1 MPSVGAL
8 TVSLKAETES
18 LRNDLN
24 KAMGHIKALERETKR
39 TSDSV
44 RGAFDKIGVGG
55 ETLKRSF
62 GQIATGI
69 LLMTDAASGAG
80 KVGKLLEQSFGAF
93 LVGGPLGAG
102 VAAVSGLF
110 KMLADDQEA
119 SRIATEK
126 ASEAQKKWFEG
137 VQKQARESRDRI
149 RDMNDEIEASMLRMA
164 GAEGNLDLV
173 KMQNRLREA
182 RDELKAIDAEARK
195 PKILNRVTGA
205 DGQFLAGDLAA
216 FEKEQEAERRAL
228 ELKQQ
233 ISNIEGEIAKTR
245 ERNAQLDREA
255 AAIAKR
261 RTDSAEAEKS
271 ATEATR
277 TASEELSSLWRDL
290 DRDAA
295 SVADTLR
302 DWVESMDEMDALA
315 RRQAD
320 AAEAIVRKYDN
331 QRQIAAAT
339 TDEERDRLEVLGEI
353 DRLLSSNTISVAD
366 ATDVFDAMMGA
377 KDADRARKLR
387 DSMEREAEKA
397 GRASGEKAGRSFSE
411 SFGSTV
417 EVTIDPF
424 ISSVFQTI
432 EGGLTAAIVDGITNG
447 GRNGADIFRNIVN
460 QLLSQTIS
468 SILSS
473 GLQAVLGGIF
483 GGGGG
488 GLGGIGGIATA
499 LIGGV
504 TGGTGTS
511 SGGIMPLP
519 ALDTGFT

>member
-80 KVGKLLEQSFGAF
+80 KVGQVLEQSFGAF
-93 LVGGPLGAG
+93 LTGGPLGAG
-102 VAAVSGLF
+102 VALVSGAF
-110 KMLADDQEA
+110 KLLAAETEKSGEAAKAAAKAFKDSLLAMDGQIKAVADRIQALRDEGRSIELKGLGIEVPAGTFNAEREAGRLRTLAAEEEARADTMRRLLAMQKEYDALVEKRRVQRNDSFDQEPIRETERA
-119 SRIATEK
+119 MQALSSRIFA
-126 ASEAQKKWFEG
+126 
-137 VQKQARESRDRI
+137 VQKSNGLQVQAI
-149 RDMNDEIEASMLRMA
+149 NDAAYTSQIAQIEEINAKRLTTAQLLEDEADQLAANAMRA
-164 GAEGNLDLV
+164 A
-173 KMQNRLREA
+173 
-182 RDELKAIDAEARK
+182 ELKEKVTEVTRAVETGKTAVDGSAEAWRQLVEESVRAADAVRDWAAEARA
-195 PKILNRVTGA
+195 I
-205 DGQFLAGDLAA
+205 
-216 FEKEQEAERRAL
+216 EEAS
-228 ELKQQ
+228 Q
-233 ISNIEGEIAKTR
+233 
-245 ERNAQLDREA
+245 
-255 AAIAKR
+255 
-261 RTDSAEAEKS
+261 
-271 ATEATR
+271 
-277 TASEELSSLWRDL
+277 
-290 DRDAA
+290 
-295 SVADTLR
+295 
-302 DWVESMDEMDALA
+302 
-315 RRQAD
+315 RQVD
-320 AAEAIVRKYDN
+320 AAEEIVRKYEN
-331 QRQIAAAT
+331 QRQIAEAV

-353 DRLLSSNTISVAD
+353 ESLLGSGRIGVDQA
-366 ATDVFDAMMGA
+366 ADVFDAMMGA

-460 QLLSQTIS
+460 
-468 SILSS
+468 
-473 GLQAVLGGIF
+473 
-483 GGGGG
+483 
-488 GLGGIGGIATA
+488 
-499 LIGGV
+499 
-504 TGGTGTS
+504 
-511 SGGIMPLP
+511 
-519 ALDTGFT
+519 